1 MRANLWLRT
10 ASRVTVRVARFKA
23 TAFYELEARAKKIPW
38 SDYVTSD
45 RTADFRVTAHK
56 SKLYHSS
63 AIAQR
68 LFEASGLTAGDD
80 ENAQLFVVR
89 VVRDEFTISIDS
101 SGALLHMR
109 GYRLQQGKA
118 PLRETLA
125 AALLLG
131 AGWRGE
137 SPLLDPFCG
146 SGTIPIEAAM
156 IARRIAPGLH
166 RDFAFSRWPAHHK
179 KKWQTLLDDARTR
192 ALASWRVRIMGSD
205 RDKGAIA
212 GATANAERAGVLADV
227 TLGVGPISTVE
238 NPGSAD
244 GLVATNPPYGVR
256 VGEARALRDLYARFG
271 QVMRERFP
279 GWSVAMYSARE
290 NLAAQAALAWSSL
303 FRTTNGGLRIE
314 ALYAPGHFLH

>member
-1 MRANLWLRT
+1 
-10 ASRVTVRVARFKA
+10 
-23 TAFYELEARAKKIPW
+23 
-38 SDYVTSD
+38 
-45 RTADFRVTAHK
+45 
-56 SKLYHSS
+56 
-63 AIAQR
+63 
-68 LFEASGLTAGDD
+68 
-80 ENAQLFVVR
+80 
-89 VVRDEFTISIDS
+89 
-101 SGALLHMR
+101 
-109 GYRLQQGKA
+109 
-118 PLRETLA
+118 
-125 AALLLG
+125 
-131 AGWRGE
+131 
-137 SPLLDPFCG
+137 
-146 SGTIPIEAAM
+146 M

-192 ALASWRVRIMGSD
+192 ALASSRVRIMGSD